1 MSNQQR
7 IKIPRSLDRTVV
19 DCFKELGKCHG
30 VNNISV
36 SALAFAQ
43 IGNVDLEGEENSE
56 LKALLEHDSALI
68 ETTSMRIAGL
78 TIAYHRG
85 GQYPPEQKSPIFD
98 EILLTWNA
106 GQGDLENAK
115 KLDIVAFINKE
126 LSAFEPGRFVESG
139 LSPEQN
145 QLLSIHNS
153 TLERL
158 EILNEDLVRQSAE
171 FREALEKKFDEKSKE
186 LEEQIKTKTEKLD
199 EEHNKR
205 TEAVIKKEEALSEK
219 LKTIDDRDNTHVRRE
234 IRDRMLSDVK
244 NRIEQFGVSS
254 STGRKRLPVFLGMLS
269 MVVSIVAMLMY
280 SLNEL
285 HNLVALA
292 TPDKAVAPST
302 LYWLWGKVTFLSIG
316 LLGTILYY
324 IKWQNRWAEQHAN
337 SEFQLQQFYID
348 VNRANWVI
356 ESCLEWRKVTDSV
369 IPTALLESITR
380 NLFESNTEE
389 LEKVIHP
396 SDELAS
402 ALLGSASKLKMK
414 VGDSEIEFNKP
425 GKIKKQTSAK

>member
-7 IKIPRSLDRTVV
+7 IKVPRSSDRIVF
-19 DCFKELGKCHG
+19 DCFKGLGKSYG
-30 VNNISV
+30 VTTISV

-43 IGNVDLEGEENSE
+43 IGNVKLDGEENGDF
-56 LKALLEHDSALI
+56 KALLEHDSTLI
-68 ETTSMRIAGL
+68 EAISLRIAGL

-98 EILLTWNA
+98 EIILTWNA
-106 GQGDLENAK
+106 QQGDLDNAK
-115 KLDIVAFINKE
+115 KLDIVAFINNK
-126 LSAFEPGRFVESG
+126 LKAFEPGRFVDSG
-139 LSPEQN
+139 LTPEQN
-145 QLLSIHNS
+145 QLLSIHSS

-158 EILNEDLVRQSAE
+158 EKLNEDLVRQSAE
-171 FREALEKKFDEKSKE
+171 FRETLEKDFNEKSKE
-186 LEEQIKTKTEKLD
+186 LEERTKEKTDNLD
-199 EEHNKR
+199 EEHKKR
-205 TEAVIKKEEALSEK
+205 TEAIHKKEEALSKK
-219 LKTIDDRDNTHVRRE
+219 LKSIDDRDNTHVRRE

-254 STGRKRLPVFLGMLS
+254 GTERKRLPVFLGMLS
-269 MVVSIVAMLMY
+269 MVVAIVAMLVY
-280 SLNEL
+280 SLSEL
-285 HNLVALA
+285 QDLLNLTIPEKTLG
-292 TPDKAVAPST
+292 PST
-302 LYWLWGKVTFLSIG
+302 VYWLWGKITFLSIG

-356 ESCLEWRKVTDSV
+356 ESCLEWRKVTESV
-369 IPTALLESITR
+369 IPSVLLESITR
-380 NLFESNTEE
+380 NLFENNTEE

-414 VGDSEIEFNKP
+414 VGDSDLEFDKP
-425 GKIKKQTSAK
+425 GKIKKQTRTK